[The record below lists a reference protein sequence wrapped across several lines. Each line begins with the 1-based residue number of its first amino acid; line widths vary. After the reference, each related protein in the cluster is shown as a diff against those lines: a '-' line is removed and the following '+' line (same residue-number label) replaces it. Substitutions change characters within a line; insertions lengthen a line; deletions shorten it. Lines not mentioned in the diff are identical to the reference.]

1 MFRQGFVIG
10 LALFCVNAFSQN
22 SKVTIEGGQ
31 PIDPKRYADI
41 KDSPYFFKDW
51 VVGTVIAS
59 SLEKFEDVWVN
70 YNGHTQDF
78 EVKNGDKFI
87 ELDERRHK
95 RVEIL
100 LEKNPG
106 KFKDNS
112 VEKWIFMSGI
122 HEAFQDKYAL
132 LVYTGKSLVFLKDF
146 STGISEKTFQDVG
159 RTVNVKRFNQKEDLY
174 FLIDGELIL
183 FKLKKK
189 TILEVLPEPYK
200 SKAETFVESHK
211 SKLDSEEEVVAL
223 LKFLEQ

>member
-1 MFRQGFVIG
+1 MFRQGFVVG
-10 LALFCVNAFSQN
+10 LALFCVTAFSQN

-59 SLEKFEDVWVN
+59 SIEKFDDVLVN

-106 KFKDNS
+106 KFKDPP
-112 VEKWIFMSGI
+112 VEKWVFMSGI
-122 HEAFQDKYAL
+122 HEVFEDKYAL
-132 LVYTGKSLVFLKDF
+132 LVYAGKSLVFLKDF
-146 STGISEKTFQDVG
+146 SSGISEKTFQDVG
-159 RTVNVKRFNQKEDLY
+159 RTINVKRFNNKEDLY
-174 FLIDGELIL
+174 FLLDGELIP

-189 TILEVLPEPYK
+189 VILEVLPELYK
-200 SKAETFVESHK
+200 AKAETFVAENK
-211 SKLDSEEEVVAL
+211 SKLDSEEEVIAL